1 MFCNACGTAMSAE
14 QRFCAACGKQIGVAP
29 VSAGLPLGGAGE
41 GRVAKHLEIVAWL
54 WIAIAFLT
62 LPVAII
68 FIAIGS
74 FPYERFLPNDSIPA
88 GLPALFA
95 VFHLLFLSLGIVF
108 LVITAVHFLAA
119 WGLFHH
125 APWAR
130 ILTIAFAFLRI
141 LEIPLGTALA
151 IYTIWVLMGP
161 TSEQEYR
168 ALRPA

>member
-1 MFCNACGTAMSAE
+1 MFCDACGTAMSAE
-14 QRFCAACGKQIGVAP
+14 QRFCRACGKQIGVAP
-29 VSAGLPLGGAGE
+29 STPAPPLAGAGD

-68 FIAIGS
+68 FIVIGS
-74 FPYERFLPNDSIPA
+74 VPYERFFPNDSIPN

-95 VFHLLFLSLGIVF
+95 VFHLLFLSLGIIF

-141 LEIPLGTALA
+141 LEIPFGTALA
-151 IYTIWVLMGP
+151 IYTLWVLMGP